1 MGAGMVLCIPGRP
14 ATKKNS
20 PIPVRIRREGGKGSF
35 VRIIPSAAYR
45 RYLKSALKHL
55 LPSKA
60 HITGPVQ
67 VVALY
72 WLPDLRWW
80 PDLLGLEQATADIL
94 EAANIISSDRNIVSW
109 GESRIAGLDKDFPR
123 TEIRVV
129 EVEPP
134 DWWLLLNKSNKGK
147 E

>member
-1 MGAGMVLCIPGRP
+1 M
-14 ATKKNS
+14 
-20 PIPVRIRREGGKGSF
+20 
-35 VRIIPSAAYR
+35 
-45 RYLKSALKHL
+45 
-55 LPSKA
+55 
-60 HITGPVQ
+60 
-67 VVALY
+67 
-72 WLPDLRWW
+72 
-80 PDLLGLEQATADIL
+80 LGLEQATADIL